1 MAGATLTKIS
11 TIMTELCQVFIT
23 IGEEFTVQ

>member
-1 MAGATLTKIS
+1 MTGATLTKIS
-11 TIMTELCQVFIT
+11 TIMTELCQFFT

>member
-1 MAGATLTKIS
+1 MTGATLTKIS
-11 TIMTELCQVFIT
+11 TIMTELFQFFT